1 MNEAIKII
9 NLTKRFNDKTILNNV
24 DLSVKKGEIYA
35 FIGANG
41 AGKTTLMKLLFGI
54 LKPDAGAITLLG
66 ETLLPNG
73 ENPIFSQIGNIIETP
88 MFYNHM
94 TAFSNLEI
102 HCRYMGKEFIKNIP
116 ESLELVGLVDLDNK
130 KVGEFSL
137 GMKQRLAMAR
147 ALIAKPQLLVLD
159 EPINGM
165 DPMGIQDTRNLLLKI
180 NKEYGTAMLISSH
193 IISELAKMADTV
205 GIIDHGVML
214 EQRSAKEI
222 LNELRGKNLE
232 LDDYFRQTVIG
243 GKTNV
248 RFNEN

>member
-1 MNEAIKII
+1 MNEAILIK
-9 NLTKRFNDKTILNNV
+9 NLTKHFNDKVILNDV
-24 DLSVKKGEIYA
+24 DLVVKKGEIYA

-54 LKPDAGAITLLG
+54 LKPDAGEITLLG
-66 ETLLPNG
+66 DALVQNG
-73 ENPIFSQIGNIIETP
+73 ENQIFSQIGNIIETP
-88 MFYNHM
+88 VFYNRL
-94 TAFSNLEI
+94 TATDNLEI
-102 HCRYMGKEFIKNIP
+102 HCSYMGKEFIKNIP
-116 ESLELVGLVDLDNK
+116 DTLELVGLVDLGDK

-147 ALIAKPQLLVLD
+147 ALITKPQLLILD

-205 GIIDHGVML
+205 GIIDQGIML
-214 EQRSAKEI
+214 DQRSAKDI
-222 LNELRGKNLE
+222 YSELKEKDLE
-232 LDDYFRQTVIG
+232 LEDYFRQAVIG
-243 GKTNV
+243 GKANA
-248 RFNEN
+248 RFN

>member
-1 MNEAIKII
+1 MNKAIQIK
-9 NLTKRFNDKTILNNV
+9 NLMKHFNGKVILNDV
-24 DLSVKKGEIYA
+24 DLTVEKGEIYA

-54 LKPDAGAITLLG
+54 LKPDSGEIMLLG
-66 ETLLPNG
+66 DELVQNG
-73 ENPIFSQIGNIIETP
+73 ENQVFSQIGNIIETP
-88 MFYNHM
+88 VFYNRL
-94 TAFSNLEI
+94 TATDNLEI
-102 HCRYMGKEFIKNIP
+102 HCQYMGKEFIKNIP
-116 ESLELVGLVDLDNK
+116 EMLELVGLVDLGNK

-147 ALIAKPQLLVLD
+147 ALIAKPQLLILD

-214 EQRSAKEI
+214 DQRSAKDI
-222 LNELRGKNLE
+222 YSELKEKDLE
-232 LDDYFRQTVIG
+232 LEDYFRQTVIG
-243 GKTNV
+243 GKTNA
-248 RFNEN
+248 RFN